1 MTVHLPLASYAC
13 VFRRARPSSLV
24 GRDERRAPLKT
35 PVWEANLPRDSVKFC
50 VIFKDF
56 VWATWGSDMKIVIE
70 FARKVFY
77 SSEKSGNLT
86 IFWHSCKMAA
96 RHTKC
101 SISMILRKNRG
112 LWTVYN
118 LPSTLDI
125 LPSTLDNIPSTV
137 DILPSTLDKN
147 LHSKSTCFL
156 KLTYQQRVIEVQRF
170 LKRTNS
176 RPQSRFLVTWSWN
189 EGLWRQPLPDVRKF
203 RTSGHACAE
212 VTNITAHAYNGFLF
226 LTAPLGTKFY
236 FLSSLQTVASLGCFE
251 NTDFTQLGF
260 IDNLESKG
268 EDINKNQLNT
278 PLGVQNW
285 DN

>member
-1 MTVHLPLASYAC
+1 MTVHLPLASYAG

-35 PVWEANLPRDSVKFC
+35 SAWEANLPRDSVKFC

-96 RHTKC
+96 RHTKR

-118 LPSTLDI
+118 LPSTLRPR
-125 LPSTLDNIPSTV
+125 PSTIYPRPSTFYPR
-137 DILPSTLDKN
+137 PSTKTYTPKALI
-147 LHSKSTCFL
+147 FL
-156 KLTYQQRVIEVQRF
+156 
-170 LKRTNS
+170 NW
-176 RPQSRFLVTWSWN
+176 P
-189 EGLWRQPLPDVRKF
+189 
-203 RTSGHACAE
+203 
-212 VTNITAHAYNGFLF
+212 
-226 LTAPLGTKFY
+226 TKK
-236 FLSSLQTVASLGCFE
+236 
-251 NTDFTQLGF
+251 
-260 IDNLESKG
+260 ES
-268 EDINKNQLNT
+268 
-278 PLGVQNW
+278 
-285 DN
+285 